1 MAPRVATATGI
12 PTATY
17 NPLVVLVKDGQGRP
31 AAGVTVTWTINK
43 PGAMACQ
50 IEPSG
55 ASPSTVQTDANGVAT
70 LNKMGG
76 RSASIYYADG
86 QCVVT
91 ATVGGS
97 SVAFHL
103 NAVPPTAN
111 PNTNTLTI
119 VAGDRQT
126 VARGGNQVPGGIA
139 TFGPLT
145 VQLRNAAGQPVPN
158 QRVNFSCGAGKP
170 AAMACQLEPAGA
182 SSTFGMTDANGMVT
196 AKQMGGNSAN
206 AYYASGVMP
215 ITVTA
220 DLAAPVTFAL
230 AVLDAPPPPPPTA
243 GATMQLLNGDNQ
255 TAPRLPAA
263 TGIPTATYNPLV
275 VDRKSTRL
283 NSSH

>member
-1 MAPRVATATGI
+1 MRRSLGLSL
-12 PTATY
+12 
-17 NPLVVLVKDGQGRP
+17 LVLGLSAGAARAQRTLV
-31 AAGVTVTWTINK
+31 
-43 PGAMACQ
+43 
-50 IEPSG
+50 
-55 ASPSTVQTDANGVAT
+55 
-70 LNKMGG
+70 
-76 RSASIYYADG
+76 
-86 QCVVT
+86 
-91 ATVGGS
+91 
-97 SVAFHL
+97 
-103 NAVPPTAN
+103 
-111 PNTNTLTI
+111 I

-206 AYYASGVMP
+206 AYYASGPMP

-275 VDRKSTRL
+275 VLVKDGQGRPAAGVTVTWTINKPGAMACQIEPSGASPSTVLTDGNGVATLWNHTGRQLALETAGEWLTPNEAFSELVFIGHDLDPDALDQLL
-283 NSSH
+283 NRALRA